1 MLKRLA
7 LILALALG
15 LPLSALAP
23 ADAAS
28 FPFTCKIGTMNAAS
42 WTAPNSAEVTF
53 SRSKGPAS
61 SGLQPG
67 ECAYS
72 NRAVKASEPDLFCP
86 FKATTLQMG
95 FHGTPANRAPSVFGG
110 PGSVLLAAAVSGP
123 TKLMNFMV
131 HNGGEGPD
139 GPCFVIDH
147 FGGRLRSRR

>member
-15 LPLSALAP
+15 LPLSTLAP
-23 ADAAS
+23 AGAAS
-28 FPFTCKIGTMNAAS
+28 FPFTCKIGAMNAAM
-42 WTAPNSAEVTF
+42 WTAPNSATVTF

-72 NRAVKASEPDLFCP
+72 NRAVKTSEPNQFCP
-86 FKATTLQMG
+86 FSATILQMG
-95 FHGTPANRAPSVFGG
+95 FHFTAANRVPSVFGG

-123 TKLMNFMV
+123 TKLMNFTV

-147 FGGRLRSRR
+147 FGEGSRSGH